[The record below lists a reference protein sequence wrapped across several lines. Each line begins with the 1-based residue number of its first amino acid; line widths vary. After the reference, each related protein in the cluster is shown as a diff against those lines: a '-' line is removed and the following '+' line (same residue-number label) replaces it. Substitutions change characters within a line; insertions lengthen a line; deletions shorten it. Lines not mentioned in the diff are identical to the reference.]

1 MNAIRKRQSGEGMK
15 SDIYRFPA
23 VFHVELVSETL
34 RQRESLR
41 FIVIKEMMIYDRLFI
56 CVFISFHVMSQMV
69 NKNS

>member
-1 MNAIRKRQSGEGMK
+1 MK
-15 SDIYRFPA
+15 SDIYRFPT

-41 FIVIKEMMIYDRLFI
+41 FIVIKIMMIYDQLFI